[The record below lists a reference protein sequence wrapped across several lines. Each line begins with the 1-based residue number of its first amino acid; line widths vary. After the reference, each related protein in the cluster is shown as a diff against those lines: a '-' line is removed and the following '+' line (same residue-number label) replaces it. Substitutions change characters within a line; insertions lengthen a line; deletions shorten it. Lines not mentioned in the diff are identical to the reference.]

1 MHKTVSVAL
10 TTYNGQ
16 RFLLDQLE
24 SIASQT
30 HRPDEVVIA
39 DDRSTDGTV
48 SIIRRFSVGAPFPVK
63 LHSNPARLGW
73 ARNFV
78 HVAER
83 CSGDLIAFCD
93 QDDVWQPNKLE
104 RCLAEFSASE
114 DVDLV
119 YHDALTVDAGL
130 APYGH
135 LRRLPLKSREATA
148 FDLQPFRNPY
158 GFSVVFRQRLLRFC
172 GLHESSLDPDR
183 DGQPMAHDQ
192 FFFFLAS
199 ALGRVRYVPEP
210 LVKYRQHG
218 GNVVGPGVPRP
229 LSYRLRGITEA
240 QCSLRAAA
248 AGSRAGMLEQMIRTT
263 TAEEA
268 SNLERLRDRYVK
280 LAEAYTLRGV
290 IHSHSTLRTR
300 VAALARLAPKAYSS
314 HPWAFGWKEFLK
326 DSYAALE
333 TSFGV
338 TIENAITA
346 AFSKIRDIFMS
357 LAKGARR

>member
-1 MHKTVSVAL
+1 MPKTVSVAL

-30 HRPDEVVIA
+30 HLPDEVVIA
-39 DDRSTDGTV
+39 DDRSTDSTV

-78 HVAER
+78 HVAGR

-93 QDDVWQPNKLE
+93 QDDVWLPNKIE
-104 RCLAEFSASE
+104 RCLAEFPTS
-114 DVDLV
+114 DVYLV
-119 YHDALTVDAGL
+119 YHDALTVDAEL
-130 APYGH
+130 VPYGR
-135 LRRLPLKSREATA
+135 LRRLPLRSREATA
-148 FDLQPFRNPY
+148 FGLEPFRNPY
-158 GFSVVFRQRLLRFC
+158 GFSVVFRRRLLRFC

-199 ALGRVRYVPEP
+199 ALGRVRYVPES

-218 GNVVGPGVPRP
+218 GNVVGPGARRP

-240 QCSLRAAA
+240 QCTLRAAA
-248 AGSRAGMLEQMIRTT
+248 AGSRAGMLERMIRTT
-263 TAEEA
+263 TAEET
-268 SNLERLRDRYVK
+268 SDLERLRDRYLN

-314 HPWAFGWKEFLK
+314 HPWAFGWKEFFK

-346 AFSKIRDIFMS
+346 AFSKIRDIFVS
-357 LAKGARR
+357 LSRGARR